1 MYKTTLKIDGMMC
14 GMCESHIND
23 TIRKA
28 VPVKKVSSSHTRGEA
43 VVITDEP
50 LDVEAVKAAVHAT
63 GYEVQ
68 SAVSE
73 PYEKSDSPFR
83 KMSAPPPYRK
93 PRPVPMPAGR
103 GFLCA
108 ALQTKTAMAADCHG
122 GFVFWKAQKVA
133 TLCSAGSAGWTLTAV
148 RMGPTPL

>member
-43 VVITDEP
+43 VVITDEQ

-68 SAVSE
+68 SAASE
-73 PYEKSDSPFR
+73 PYEKKRFSLRKEGERRFYTKFAVKMLNRAHQIFCSDEA
-83 KMSAPPPYRK
+83 K
-93 PRPVPMPAGR
+93 
-103 GFLCA
+103 
-108 ALQTKTAMAADCHG
+108 
-122 GFVFWKAQKVA
+122 
-133 TLCSAGSAGWTLTAV
+133 
-148 RMGPTPL
+148 

>member
-28 VPVKKVSSSHTRGEA
+28 VPV
-43 VVITDEP
+43 
-50 LDVEAVKAAVHAT
+50 
-63 GYEVQ
+63 
-68 SAVSE
+68 
-73 PYEKSDSPFR
+73 

-133 TLCSAGSAGWTLTAV
+133 TLCSAGSAG
-148 RMGPTPL
+148 